1 MEQIQALEDRWLEVY
16 LAGDV
21 DGFADLL
28 DDDFVYSS
36 ERGVFHKTQYVA
48 NLASGTIKMDS
59 LKNTEIHS
67 YLHGDTCVSIGVV
80 SMQATFQGKDISGN
94 DRFTR
99 VWRKKGDTY
108 KAIALHAN
116 QKQD

>member
-1 MEQIQALEDRWLEVY
+1 MEEIQTLEDRWLAVY

-36 ERGVFHKTQYVA
+36 ERGVFHKAEYVA
-48 NLASGTIKMDS
+48 NLASGKIAMSS
-59 LKNTEIHS
+59 LENTEIHS
-67 YLHGDTCVSIGVV
+67 YRHGDTCVSIGVV
-80 SMQATFQGKDISGN
+80 AMQATFDGQDISGN

-99 VWRKKGDTY
+99 VWQKRGDTH